1 MTTNEQDSMMS
12 ETPSVIVQDF
22 SCIGIKAEDHS
33 RRLLAEDSACDLT
46 TPTSDSPSSLP
57 LLPLSTFTHAS
68 TLSAGIACTKSS
80 RPTPPSSATNLPN
93 ELLVLVC
100 LTTPTASLLAMRLTC
115 KRMRA
120 LADIVLRDRMRA
132 TVGELESGVKRLS
145 EELELLEV
153 EKRPHLRH
161 YKQFLRNISMND
173 ITEAIWYASPPEELK
188 TVCECLCIL
197 KGLPSPVAAASSS
210 SNTNKGPSFLE
221 SSSNTNRDNIST
233 SLNSL
238 NITSPTDTQDVSPTS
253 TSLTQDPQTWASVKK
268 QMTRYDFK
276 NWVSNLRTNVDKIP
290 YAAVKRVEYIIM
302 HDQNITYER
311 LREVSRPGYSL
322 LIVVAACL
330 QYGNISEDV
339 KVKVREVGGVEE
351 KLRVGRLFLACVE

>member
-1 MTTNEQDSMMS
+1 MTTTTESMMI

-22 SCIGIKAEDHS
+22 SHIEIKAQDTA

-46 TPTSDSPSSLP
+46 TPSADSPTSLP
-57 LLPLSTFTHAS
+57 LLPLSTFAHAS
-68 TLSAGIACTKSS
+68 TLSSGIACTRSLS
-80 RPTPPSSATNLPN
+80 RPALSVTNLPN
-93 ELLVLVC
+93 ELLLLIC
-100 LTTPTASLLAMRLTC
+100 LTTPTASLLPMRLTC

-120 LADIVLRDRMRA
+120 LTDIVLRDRMRA
-132 TVGELESGVKRLS
+132 TVLELESGVQRLS
-145 EELELLEV
+145 DELELLQV

-173 ITEAIWYASPPEELK
+173 VTEAIWYASPPEELK

-197 KGLPSPVAAASSS
+197 KGLSAPVTAGSSS
-210 SNTNKGPSFLE
+210 SLTSNKRSSLIE
-221 SSSNTNRDNIST
+221 SSNSNSDNLST

-238 NITSPTDTQDVSPTS
+238 NLATDTISHDISSP
-253 TSLTQDPQTWASVKK
+253 QDPQTWASIKK

-339 KVKVREVGGVEE
+339 KVKGREVGGVEE